1 MTPETFTFN
10 GNVITFLGL
19 IGVSS
24 TLLILVVAFRR
35 YFNSP
40 YNIRYVKPGKD
51 LDNLDSIFT
60 DETKSS

>member
-51 LDNLDSIFT
+51 LDNLDSFFT

>member
-10 GNVITFLGL
+10 GNVTTFFGL

-24 TLLILVVAFRR
+24 TLLILVVVFRR

-40 YNIRYVKPGKD
+40 HNIRYVKPGKD
-51 LDNLDSIFT
+51 LDHFDSIFT